1 MPLIAP
7 SITHS
12 LSLLRGSSHS
22 QLCLLSADGS
32 ATTPKTTPLYQQ
44 LSLEQDLATGRSSEG
59 AVLRHGEVLSCV
71 TERLGVLRAEQ
82 QQQQPQRQ
90 QQQQQQQQ
98 QPGGARGA
106 AAVDR
111 LPPPPLL
118 SRRGSSRSDGGAP
131 DLTGEL
137 HAAGAARGDERS
149 VRRPLGATAAAEAEV
164 EEASELRQLRQ
175 LGAAEAEAEEA
186 ALEEERALGERLRL
200 LALLAVCRT
209 PSDLELADAARAARL
224 PATAVLSVQRAL
236 AYLGLPLHP
245 PRQSGW
251 HGEGALPEWSA
262 VAGTPPPA
270 VEPSPDLDRA
280 AAERVVELR
289 RHTPVLAPL
298 LQHALGGT
306 LPLDQYPFVDGD
318 DEEEHVADPFE
329 RALASPR
336 SELVGSWAFRRRSAA
351 SDAVAGGAVSLLA
364 GAQPGDKTRAPATA
378 PRLIVFML
386 GGASHAELRCAH
398 EAGDEVGFGCT
409 ALLTPLQY
417 VRALQQMGAA
427 PMAPASDAASL
438 LSF

>member
-1 MPLIAP
+1 M
-7 SITHS
+7 
-12 LSLLRGSSHS
+12 
-22 QLCLLSADGS
+22 
-32 ATTPKTTPLYQQ
+32 
-44 LSLEQDLATGRSSEG
+44 
-59 AVLRHGEVLSCV
+59 LRHGEVLSCV

-82 QQQQPQRQ
+82 QQQQQQRQ
-90 QQQQQQQQ
+90 QQQQQ
-98 QPGGARGA
+98 PH
-106 AAVDR
+106 
-111 LPPPPLL
+111 
-118 SRRGSSRSDGGAP
+118 
-131 DLTGEL
+131 DLTAEL
-137 HAAGAARGDERS
+137 HAAGAARGDGRS
-149 VRRPLGATAAAEAEV
+149 VRRPDGATAAAEAEA

-175 LGAAEAEAEEA
+175 LGAAEAEVEEA
-186 ALEEERALGERLRL
+186 VLEEDRAVGERLRL
-200 LALLAVCRT
+200 LALLAACRT

-224 PATAVLSVQRAL
+224 PAMAVLSVQRAL

-251 HGEGALPEWSA
+251 HGEGALSRALPEWSA
-262 VAGTPPPA
+262 VAGTTPPA
-270 VEPSPDLDRA
+270 VEPSSRALPPQPSSDPD
-280 AAERVVELR
+280 RVVELR

>member
-22 QLCLLSADGS
+22 QLCLLSVDGS

-82 QQQQPQRQ
+82 QQQQQQRQ
-90 QQQQQQQQ
+90 QQQQQ
-98 QPGGARGA
+98 PH
-106 AAVDR
+106 
-111 LPPPPLL
+111 
-118 SRRGSSRSDGGAP
+118 
-131 DLTGEL
+131 DLTAEL
-137 HAAGAARGDERS
+137 HAAGAARGDGRS
-149 VRRPLGATAAAEAEV
+149 VRRPDGATAAAEAEA

-175 LGAAEAEAEEA
+175 LGAAEAEVEEA
-186 ALEEERALGERLRL
+186 VLEEDRAVGERLRL
-200 LALLAVCRT
+200 LALLAACRT

-224 PATAVLSVQRAL
+224 PAMAVLSVQRAL

-251 HGEGALPEWSA
+251 HGEGALSRALPEWSA
-262 VAGTPPPA
+262 VAGTTPPA
-270 VEPSPDLDRA
+270 AEPSSRALPPQPSSDPD
-280 AAERVVELR
+280 RVVELR

>member
-1 MPLIAP
+1 LLLGFDSFEDLPLWRR
-7 SITHS
+7 HED
-12 LSLLRGSSHS
+12 LLR
-22 QLCLLSADGS
+22 A
-32 ATTPKTTPLYQQ
+32 
-44 LSLEQDLATGRSSEG
+44 
-59 AVLRHGEVLSCV
+59 LSCV
-71 TERLGVLRAEQ
+71 YVVSRLE
-82 QQQQPQRQ
+82 
-90 QQQQQQQQ
+90 
-98 QPGGARGA
+98 
-106 AAVDR
+106 
-111 LPPPPLL
+111 
-118 SRRGSSRSDGGAP
+118 DG
-131 DLTGEL
+131 
-137 HAAGAARGDERS
+137 R
-149 VRRPLGATAAAEAEV
+149 
-164 EEASELRQLRQ
+164 
-175 LGAAEAEAEEA
+175 
-186 ALEEERALGERLRL
+186 RALGAQERARAANPNLAVVGAGDFIGATPLISALFFDEPAVETLNKIGMDFIGVGNHEFDKGKDELRRLQNGGCKFTNGVPDPNSCKGFGSAAPGRATGVGKSDERL

-280 AAERVVELR
+280 AVERVVELR

-306 LPLDQYPFVDGD
+306 LPLDRYPFVDGD
-318 DEEEHVADPFE
+318 DAEEHVADPFE

-351 SDAVAGGAVSLLA
+351 GGAVAGGAVSLLA
-364 GAQPGDKTRAPATA
+364 GAQDGAGDKTRAPAA
-378 PRLIVFML
+378 PPRLMVFML

-427 PMAPASDAASL
+427 PMAPASDAAGL

>member
-22 QLCLLSADGS
+22 QLCLLSVDGS

-82 QQQQPQRQ
+82 QQQQQQRQ
-90 QQQQQQQQ
+90 QQQQQ
-98 QPGGARGA
+98 PH
-106 AAVDR
+106 
-111 LPPPPLL
+111 
-118 SRRGSSRSDGGAP
+118 
-131 DLTGEL
+131 DLTAEL
-137 HAAGAARGDERS
+137 HAAGAARGDGRS
-149 VRRPLGATAAAEAEV
+149 VRRPDGATAAAEAEA

-175 LGAAEAEAEEA
+175 LGAAEAEVEEA
-186 ALEEERALGERLRL
+186 VLEEDRAVGERLRL
-200 LALLAVCRT
+200 LALLAACRT

-224 PATAVLSVQRAL
+224 PAMAVLSVQRAL

-251 HGEGALPEWSA
+251 HGEGALSRALPEWSA
-262 VAGTPPPA
+262 VAGTTPPA
-270 VEPSPDLDRA
+270 AEPSSRALPPQPSSDPD
-280 AAERVVELR
+280 RVVELR

-336 SELVGSWAFRRRSAA
+336 SDLVGSWAFRRRSAA
-351 SDAVAGGAVSLLA
+351 SGAVAGGAVSLLA

>member
-22 QLCLLSADGS
+22 QLCLLSVDGS

-82 QQQQPQRQ
+82 QQQQQQRQ
-90 QQQQQQQQ
+90 QQQQQ
-98 QPGGARGA
+98 PH
-106 AAVDR
+106 
-111 LPPPPLL
+111 
-118 SRRGSSRSDGGAP
+118 
-131 DLTGEL
+131 DLTAEL
-137 HAAGAARGDERS
+137 HAAGAARGDGRS
-149 VRRPLGATAAAEAEV
+149 VRRPDGATAAAEAEA

-175 LGAAEAEAEEA
+175 LGAAEAEEEEA
-186 ALEEERALGERLRL
+186 ALEEDRAVGERLRL

-280 AAERVVELR
+280 AVERVVELR

-306 LPLDQYPFVDGD
+306 LPLDRYPFVDGD
-318 DEEEHVADPFE
+318 DAEEHVADPFE

-351 SDAVAGGAVSLLA
+351 GGAVAGGAVSLLA
-364 GAQPGDKTRAPATA
+364 GAQDGAGDKTRAPAA
-378 PRLIVFML
+378 PPRLMVFML

>member
-12 LSLLRGSSHS
+12 LSLLRGSS
-22 QLCLLSADGS
+22 QLCLLSVDGS

-82 QQQQPQRQ
+82 QQQQQQRQ
-90 QQQQQQQQ
+90 QQRQQPQQ
-98 QPGGARGA
+98 QPH
-106 AAVDR
+106 
-111 LPPPPLL
+111 
-118 SRRGSSRSDGGAP
+118 
-131 DLTGEL
+131 DLTAEL
-137 HAAGAARGDERS
+137 HAAGAARGDGRS
-149 VRRPLGATAAAEAEV
+149 VRRPDGATAAAEAEA

-175 LGAAEAEAEEA
+175 LGAAEAEVEEA
-186 ALEEERALGERLRL
+186 VLEEDRAVGERLRL
-200 LALLAVCRT
+200 LALLAACRT

-224 PATAVLSVQRAL
+224 PAMAVLSVQRAL

-251 HGEGALPEWSA
+251 HGEGALSRALPEWSA
-262 VAGTPPPA
+262 VAGTTPPA
-270 VEPSPDLDRA
+270 VEPSSRALPPQPSYDPD
-280 AAERVVELR
+280 RVVELR

-351 SDAVAGGAVSLLA
+351 SGAVAGGAVSLLA

>member
-1 MPLIAP
+1 MPLSASDDEIGVPLIAP

-22 QLCLLSADGS
+22 QLCLLSVDGS

-82 QQQQPQRQ
+82 QQQQQQRQ
-90 QQQQQQQQ
+90 QQQQQ
-98 QPGGARGA
+98 PH
-106 AAVDR
+106 
-111 LPPPPLL
+111 
-118 SRRGSSRSDGGAP
+118 
-131 DLTGEL
+131 DLTAEL
-137 HAAGAARGDERS
+137 HAAGAARGDGRS
-149 VRRPLGATAAAEAEV
+149 VWRPDGATAAAEAEA

-175 LGAAEAEAEEA
+175 LGAAEAEVEEA
-186 ALEEERALGERLRL
+186 VLEEDRAVGERLRL
-200 LALLAVCRT
+200 LALLAACRT

-224 PATAVLSVQRAL
+224 PAMAVLSVQRAL

-251 HGEGALPEWSA
+251 HGEGALSRALPEWSA
-262 VAGTPPPA
+262 VAGTTPPA
-270 VEPSPDLDRA
+270 VEPSSRALLPQPPSDPD
-280 AAERVVELR
+280 RVVELR